1 MGLTNNVYY
10 TFREWTE
17 AGANGT
23 LGLNVLQA
31 VTSELARLNVG
42 VIILNPQMEVT
53 FVEEKAR
60 GLSIENYITGNVTDP
75 KN

>member
-1 MGLTNNVYY
+1 MGLKNNVYH

-23 LGLNVLQA
+23 LGLNVHQA

-42 VIILNPQMEVT
+42 VIILNHQMEVT
-53 FVEEKAR
+53 FVEDKAR
-60 GLSIENYITGNVTDP
+60 GWSMGNYITYRNCD
-75 KN
+75 